1 MRKLFLTLGGFLLL
15 VTGVAQAPSAQ
26 ATSAGITWTSQASA
40 ANNAWRSV
48 TYGNGLFVAVSLS
61 GSGNRVMTSPDG
73 ITWTARTSAA
83 NNNWSSVTYGNGL
96 FVAVSSNGTG
106 NRVMTSLNGITWT
119 SQASAADNQWS
130 AITYGNGLFVA
141 VSDDGFGD
149 RVMTSPDGI
158 TWTPRFSAA
167 DNAWRSVTYG
177 NGLFVAV
184 SEDGTGNRVM
194 TSRTIGGG
202 GSSTDS
208 ETLPAPIVLEFGKP
222 ASGTC
227 EAAAPVSLNWAGVP
241 SGGWAN
247 SWSQWMNGG
256 TGGFVCTRTL
266 VYSSTQAK
274 WVIG

>member
-83 NNNWSSVTYGNGL
+83 
-96 FVAVSSNGTG
+96 
-106 NRVMTSLNGITWT
+106 
-119 SQASAADNQWS
+119 DN
-130 AITYGNGLFVA
+130 V
-141 VSDDGFGD
+141 
-149 RVMTSPDGI
+149 
-158 TWTPRFSAA
+158 
-167 DNAWRSVTYG
+167 WRSVTYG